1 MTIPLINPRDLKFQ
15 LYELLDTE
23 NLPQRPRFA
32 EHSRETFDAA
42 IDTAQRVAEQYFAP
56 HNRELD
62 ENEPTFDGKRVS
74 IIPPVK
80 VALEAFA
87 DAGFLAAHHDY
98 ALGGMQLPQIIVQ
111 ACQAY
116 FQAANIATS
125 SYSFLTGAAAN
136 VIQHF
141 GSDEQKKL
149 FLAPMLDGRFTG
161 TMALTEP
168 HAGSSL
174 GDLRTA
180 AEPQADGS
188 LPHQRQQDFHF
199 RRRSRVEPQH
209 RASGAGEDRRARRPE

>member
-1 MTIPLINPRDLKFQ
+1 MR
-15 LYELLDTE
+15 
-23 NLPQRPRFA
+23 
-32 EHSRETFDAA
+32 
-42 IDTAQRVAEQYFAP
+42 P

-62 ENEPTFDGKRVS
+62 ENEPTFDGKQVF
-74 IIPPVK
+74 IIPAVK
-80 VALEAFA
+80 QALAAFA

-98 ALGGMQLPQIIVQ
+98 ALGGIRLPQIIVQ

-141 GSDEQKKL
+141 GSDEQKQR
-149 FLAPMLDGRFTG
+149 FLAPMLDGRYTG

-174 GDLRTA
+174 GICA
-180 AEPQADGS
+180 PPPS
-188 LPHQRQQDFHF
+188 
-199 RRRSRVEPQH
+199 RRRMAAIVSAATRFSFP
-209 RASGAGEDRRARRPE
+209 AAITS